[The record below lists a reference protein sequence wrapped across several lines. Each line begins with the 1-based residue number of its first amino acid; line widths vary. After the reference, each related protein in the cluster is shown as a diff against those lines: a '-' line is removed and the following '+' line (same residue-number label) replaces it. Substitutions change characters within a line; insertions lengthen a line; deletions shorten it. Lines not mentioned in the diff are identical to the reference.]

1 MEAVEE
7 VGVEAEQEEA
17 EQVVAA
23 AEEEGAEAVEEAG
36 ERRAGRQQQ
45 LAIPVD
51 RPGWS
56 AQEEIVARAF

>member
-51 RPGWS
+51 RPG
-56 AQEEIVARAF
+56 